1 MLLAGKRAIVTGAA
15 SGIGRATAE
24 RFAREGAL
32 VALVD
37 IDEGKLKDV
46 AGSIS
51 DRGGTVL
58 VVPAD
63 VGDTSAVERAVVSA
77 VEAWEGLDVIV
88 SNAAAYTTGSATS
101 LEEPDW
107 DRTMAVCLK
116 ATWALAHHGVPHMP
130 DTGGAIVVI
139 SSVHAIRG
147 YRHHA
152 AYQAAKGGLLSLTRS
167 LAADYAPKVRANAV
181 LPGAVVTGL
190 WRDLDEGQRA
200 AIARSVPLRRN
211 AEPDEVA
218 SAVLFLASDL
228 ASYVTGASLVVD
240 GGLTAIIEGGAAGEG
255 A

>member
-1 MLLAGKRAIVTGAA
+1 MLLKGKRAIITGAA

-24 RFAREGAL
+24 RFAHEGAL
-32 VALVD
+32 VALCD
-37 IDEGKLKDV
+37 IDESGLKEAAD
-46 AGSIS
+46 AIS
-51 DRGGTVL
+51 GRGGSAL
-58 VVPAD
+58 VVPGD
-63 VGDTSAVERAVVSA
+63 VGDASAVEVAVASVA
-77 VEAWEGLDVIV
+77 QAWGGLDVIV
-88 SNAAAYTTGSATS
+88 SNAAAYATGSATT
-101 LEEPDW
+101 LEEADW
-107 DRTMAVCLK
+107 DRTLAVCLK

-130 DTGGAIVVI
+130 DVGGAIVVV

-190 WRDLDEGQRA
+190 WRDLDEDQRA